1 MHFPGAQL
9 PTSLLA
15 IHAAEMEQGMRC
27 PEWRRADRIE
37 RNVVLDETR
46 SRPIVRLGS
55 LLLKMGQRLQQAD
68 TPRALPL
75 EKVLEGR

>member
-15 IHAAEMEQGMRC
+15 IHAAEMEQGVRC
-27 PEWRRADRIE
+27 PEWRRTDRIE
-37 RNVVLDETR
+37 RNVVLYETGSR
-46 SRPIVRLGS
+46 SIVRLGS
-55 LLLKMGQRLQQAD
+55 LLVKMGRRLQQAG

-75 EKVLEGR
+75 EKALQGR